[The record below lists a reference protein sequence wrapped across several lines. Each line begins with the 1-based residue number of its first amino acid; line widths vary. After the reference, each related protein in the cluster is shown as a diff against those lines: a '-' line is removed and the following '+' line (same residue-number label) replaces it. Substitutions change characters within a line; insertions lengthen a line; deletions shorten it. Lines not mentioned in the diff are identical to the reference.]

1 MDGVAWSSSLT
12 RGETHTMMR
21 RTRSTMILGAV
32 ILLAS
37 TVVGCAG
44 TSDEATTPR
53 PQVTPGDF
61 ANNMRSCLSEAG
73 YDVTVYDDGSI
84 GIKLPDS
91 QMPAYDDATHEC
103 SVKFGYDKMPNL
115 TTDQR
120 ADLYDQTM
128 ALVDCLEEQGYPITD
143 VPSKQAF
150 IDGTEFV
157 PYEQVPTTV
166 VGDAWDKLQRVCPQ
180 PR

>member
-1 MDGVAWSSSLT
+1 MSPDASERQEMKQEMRIESDSMGEIEVPADKYWGAQTERSLL
-12 RGETHTMMR
+12 HFN
-21 RTRSTMILGAV
+21 I
-32 ILLAS
+32 
-37 TVVGCAG
+37 
-44 TSDEATTPR
+44 
-53 PQVTPGDF
+53 
-61 ANNMRSCLSEAG
+61 
-73 YDVTVYDDGSI
+73 
-84 GIKLPDS
+84 
-91 QMPAYDDATHEC
+91 
-103 SVKFGYDKMPNL
+103 GYDKMPNL